1 MGRTLT
7 PRYPLPL
14 SARLDTYHRACEEGT
29 DEELAKAAKALHKN
43 ELNSPTAM
51 QGHRSF
57 IGDASVL
64 TLAAWHN
71 REVAIEIVVGRGAN
85 VDQEDEVGWTPMFT
99 ALLHGNLA
107 AALKLLELGA
117 LLDDDHLK
125 HHDADFEQEF
135 DPLELALNISGSYK
149 LVDALLAAGYRT
161 KRRCTRRT
169 RA

>member
-1 MGRTLT
+1 M
-7 PRYPLPL
+7 
-14 SARLDTYHRACEEGT
+14 
-29 DEELAKAAKALHKN
+29 
-43 ELNSPTAM
+43 
-51 QGHRSF
+51 
-57 IGDASVL
+57 L

-71 REVAIEIVVGRGAN
+71 RVVAIEIVVGRGAN